1 MSKNSNLHNAKR
13 AKQDEFYTQWIDIER
28 EMNAYL
34 EYDPDVFRGKTVLL
48 PCDDP
53 GWSNFTKYFAERFEY
68 LGIKKLISTSYAP
81 KANMEGAFYNAEDAV
96 IQAAHYDPAL
106 DYERGKIFVLDGTDL
121 NADGRV
127 DKSDFRW
134 EYLIGDGDFRSAEV
148 TALRDEADIVVTN
161 PPFSLFRV
169 FMSWLNDGDVLF
181 SVIGSKN
188 AITYKEIFP
197 LIKENK
203 MWTGSRSMS
212 DDFLFR
218 LPETIQ
224 AEMCDEKPGSR
235 YRIVDGEILG
245 RAPALWFTNIE
256 HGRRH
261 EPLRLMSLKEN
272 QKYNKRII
280 KNPNSY
286 KTYDNYDAIE
296 VPFTSGIPSDYA
308 GVMGVPISFLDKYC
322 PEQFEI
328 VGNSAELAQSFYI
341 DGKKKSSRFYVEGKR
356 LYDRIAIRHINP
368 AIQEAT
374 VQIAQVH
381 TLETATPEPQQMAA

>member
-1 MSKNSNLHNAKR
+1 MSKNNNLHNAKR

-68 LGIKKLISTSYAP
+68 LGIEKLISTSYAP
-81 KANMEGAFYNAEDAV
+81 KANMEGAFYNPDDAV

-134 EYLIGDGDFRSAEV
+134 EYLQGDGDFRSAEI

-161 PPFSLFRV
+161 PPFSLFRE
-169 FMSWLNDGDVLF
+169 FMSWLNEGDVLF

-203 MWTGSRSMS
+203 LW
-212 DDFLFR
+212 
-218 LPETIQ
+218 
-224 AEMCDEKPGSR
+224 
-235 YRIVDGEILG
+235 LG
-245 RAPALWFTNIE
+245 RGFAKGDAYFRIPDVMAREFASGVYDDETQLVHFRNIDWFTNIE

-261 EPLRLMSLKEN
+261 EPLRLMSMKEN
-272 QKYNKRII
+272 QKYNKRLI
-280 KNPNSY
+280 KNPKSY
-286 KTYDNYDAIE
+286 KKYDNYDAIE
-296 VPFTSGIPSDYA
+296 VPVTAGIPNDYT

-328 VGNSAELAQSFYI
+328 VGCSYNYGRPEGWDESISMSGTI
-341 DGKKKSSRFYVEGKR
+341 DGNSVYKR
-356 LYDRIAIRHINP
+356 ILIRHINP
-368 AIQEAT
+368 VI
-374 VQIAQVH
+374 
-381 TLETATPEPQQMAA
+381 

>member
-1 MSKNSNLHNAKR
+1 MSKNSNLHTAKR

-81 KANMEGAFYNAEDAV
+81 KANLEGAFYEAEDAV

-121 NADGRV
+121 NSDGRV

-134 EYLIGDGDFRSAEV
+134 DYLQGDGDFRSAEV
-148 TALRDEADIVVTN
+148 TALRDEADIVITN
-161 PPFSLFRV
+161 PPFSLFRE

-224 AEMCDEKPGSR
+224 AEMSDEKPGSR

-245 RAPALWFTNIE
+245 RAPALWFTNIQ

-280 KNPNSY
+280 RNLDSY
-286 KTYDNYDAIE
+286 KKYDNYDAIE
-296 VPFTSGIPSDYA
+296 VPVTAGIPNDYDS
-308 GVMGVPISFLDKYC
+308 VMGVPISFLDKYC

-328 VGNSAELAQSFYI
+328 LGITDRQNTSGMRTHKYTADDSPRFNDLNARSVIKQN
-341 DGKKKSSRFYVEGKR
+341 DGEYKQVYA
-356 LYDRIAIRHINP
+356 RILIRHINP
-368 AIQEAT
+368 VI
-374 VQIAQVH
+374 
-381 TLETATPEPQQMAA
+381 

>member
-1 MSKNSNLHNAKR
+1 MSKNNNLHNAKR

-81 KANMEGAFYNAEDAV
+81 KANLEGAFYEAEDAV
-96 IQAAHYDPAL
+96 IQAAHYDAEL

-121 NADGRV
+121 NSDGRV
-127 DKSDFRW
+127 NKEDFRW
-134 EYLIGDGDFRSAEV
+134 EYLTGDGDFRSDEV
-148 TALRDEADIVVTN
+148 TALRDEADMVITN
-161 PPFSLFRV
+161 PPFSLFRE
-169 FMSWLNDGDVLF
+169 FMTWLNDGEVEF
-181 SVIGSKN
+181 AVIGNMN

-197 LIKENK
+197 LIKDNKLWLGTKSLGGGMDMIFPKNTFDPTKVKKYTINENGNYIINI
-203 MWTGSRSMS
+203 MGV
-212 DDFLFR
+212 
-218 LPETIQ
+218 
-224 AEMCDEKPGSR
+224 C
-235 YRIVDGEILG
+235 
-245 RAPALWFTNIE
+245 WFANIE

-261 EPLRLMSLKEN
+261 EPLRLMSMKEN

-280 KNPNSY
+280 SNANSY
-286 KTYDNYDAIE
+286 KKYDNYDAIE
-296 VPFTSGIPSDYA
+296 VPVTAGIPNDYT

-328 VGNSAELAQSFYI
+328 LGCSYNYGRPEGWDESISMSGTIDGNSVY
-341 DGKKKSSRFYVEGKR
+341 KR
-356 LYDRIAIRHINP
+356 ILIRHINP
-368 AIQEAT
+368 VI
-374 VQIAQVH
+374 
-381 TLETATPEPQQMAA
+381 